1 MPFYP
6 ISTTAERHGSQLF
19 ERILAGIA
27 KQPSVGVVG
36 IASWDTLL
44 AVERMPEP
52 GGFEMVTSAL
62 ECPGG
67 TSANAAAAAAALG
80 ARVDLISAVGNDAVG
95 KLLLDA
101 LSDFGIDCSRVKIDP
116 DSPTDRTTVITS
128 ANPPDRTIFWRQGA
142 FPRRGDRIDID
153 RLFTRDLVLLDSVDP
168 LLRRFLIDLP
178 VHTYPEVRILVPM
191 TYVVDFP
198 GRDEL
203 DSVTRCDALVGSA
216 LELRQLMN
224 CDDLDDAIAAMQE
237 QMRIANL
244 RSVAVTLGTEGALA
258 FDSDRIYRSPALAVE
273 VADTTGAGDAFAGA
287 FGVGLACRLD
297 RPVALE
303 LANCVAAL
311 SVRSLGAQ
319 TGLPSLDEV
328 AAALMLRS
336 IPTPA

>member
-1 MPFYP
+1 
-6 ISTTAERHGSQLF
+6 
-19 ERILAGIA
+19 
-27 KQPSVGVVG
+27 
-36 IASWDTLL
+36 
-44 AVERMPEP
+44 VE
-52 GGFEMVTSAL
+52 
-62 ECPGG
+62 
-67 TSANAAAAAAALG
+67 
-80 ARVDLISAVGNDAVG
+80 LISAVGNDPVG
-95 KLLLDA
+95 KLLFDA
-101 LSDFGIDCSRVKIDP
+101 MSGLGIDCSRVKIDP
-116 DSPTDRTTVITS
+116 DAPTDRTTVITS
-128 ANPPDRTIFWRQGA
+128 ADPPDRTIFWQQGA
-142 FPRRGDRIDID
+142 IPRRGDRIDID

-198 GRDEL
+198 GTDEL
-203 DSVTRCDALVGSA
+203 DSVVRCDALVGSA
-216 LELRQLMN
+216 HELRQLMN
-224 CDDLDDAIAAMQE
+224 CDVLDDAIAAMQE

-244 RSVAVTLGTEGALA
+244 RSVAVTLGVEGALA
-258 FDSDRIYRSPALAVE
+258 FDSEQIFRSPALAVE

-297 RPVALE
+297 LPVALE